1 MSYKVSYQ
9 QAQFKYINHMKE
21 TYGLRGD
28 LEYPSRTH
36 SRQDTEGNWLLI
48 SEQGLKMAKIFKN
61 GDIIA

>member
-1 MSYKVSYQ
+1 MSYEIAEY
-9 QAQFKYINHMKE
+9 KYTNHMRE
-21 TYGLRGD
+21 HYGLIGEI
-28 LEYPSRTH
+28 EYPSRTH